1 MGPRTPQSGV
11 TTDRIV
17 HSTIK
22 AYFLTLGDPA
32 HPKSSDARIR
42 AITRFQELLVV
53 AFREFD
59 SITDETIASERK
71 RHRKAVVVSIETF
84 AKRSTLRNLKF
95 GRLSK
100 DQMGKIYDH
109 YQLASLKGRDSLS
122 ASTNS
127 LPAAAVTKEKETET
141 TTESRIDRNAFS
153 QFIGGIA
160 AWARDEVTVKN
171 GFHEHIER
179 SFVSHHLIDR
189 LYSAWNF
196 SGGNGLSLQDV
207 VRGLEGI
214 LFNDLMAMI
223 EWMFDLHDEDKDGFL
238 TKDEVLAL
246 SESLLVSL
254 PHSSRRDQQLTNAL
268 RSLFSETSEE
278 IDIWAPSRM
287 FVPSSYR
294 TLRSLI
300 RMTVDATQRFRIRRK
315 CQFERH
321 DGKG

>member
-1 MGPRTPQSGV
+1 M
-11 TTDRIV
+11 TDPGN
-17 HSTIK
+17 HCSTIK

-32 HPKSSDARIR
+32 HPNSKDSRIR

-84 AKRSTLRNLKF
+84 AKRSTLRNLNS

-109 YQLASLKGRDSLS
+109 FQLALLKGRENLS
-122 ASTNS
+122 ASTMSN
-127 LPAAAVTKEKETET
+127 KEKEKDVET
-141 TTESRIDRNAFS
+141 KLDRKAFG

-171 GFHEHIER
+171 GFHEHVER
-179 SFVSHHLIDR
+179 SFVSHHLVDR
-189 LYSAWNF
+189 LFYAWDYGA
-196 SGGNGLSLQDV
+196 SGTTLSLQDV

-223 EWMFDLHDEDKDGFL
+223 EWMFDLHDGDKDGFL

-246 SESLLVSL
+246 SESLLVRPSL
-254 PHSSRRDQQLTNAL
+254 FAATPAGLTRTSSQFIFRNERGDRYLGAVSNVSSAVSSRVTH
-268 RSLFSETSEE
+268 S
-278 IDIWAPSRM
+278 
-287 FVPSSYR
+287 
-294 TLRSLI
+294 
-300 RMTVDATQRFRIRRK
+300 
-315 CQFERH
+315 
-321 DGKG
+321 